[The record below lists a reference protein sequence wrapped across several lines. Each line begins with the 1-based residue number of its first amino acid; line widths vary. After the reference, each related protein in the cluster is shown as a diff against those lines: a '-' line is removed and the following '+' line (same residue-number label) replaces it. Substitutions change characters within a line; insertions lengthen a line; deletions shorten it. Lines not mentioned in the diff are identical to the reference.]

1 MNSNLRAFLLLIGGL
16 ATMVVISAAQSATT
30 GQIAGV
36 AKDPTGAFV
45 SGAKV
50 TLTSSAGIQREPTA
64 GSDGRYVYPLLPPG
78 NYTVKIEASGF
89 KPFTAQ
95 NVEVRITEYSEVDGN
110 LALAGSS
117 QTVEVSAAPPL
128 VDTST
133 ATTGRV
139 IDEVAVSELP
149 LPSGRRADL
158 VAINDRGEITGTAF
172 DSGTQTSPAFLAIP
186 REDSTQD

>member
-1 MNSNLRAFLLLIGGL
+1 MKSNMRAFLLLIGGL
-16 ATMVVISAAQSATT
+16 ATMVAMSTAQSATT

-45 SGAKV
+45 GGAKV
-50 TLTSSAGIQREPTA
+50 TLTSSAGIERETTT
-64 GSDGRYVYPLLPPG
+64 GSDGRFVYPLLPPG
-78 NYTVKIEASGF
+78 NYIVKIEASGF

-117 QTVEVSAAPPL
+117 QTVAVSAAPPL

-149 LPSGRRADL
+149 LPTRNYTQILGLSPGAGQNLARRSRFL
-158 VAINDRGEITGTAF
+158 R
-172 DSGTQTSPAFLAIP
+172 QRPA
-186 REDSTQD
+186 RHQQ